1 MGREGAGLDAG
12 RPLGSVL
19 ARREMNKPE
28 PRQGL
33 VDRRKGEEQVTLFD
47 SY

>member
-1 MGREGAGLDAG
+1 MVREGAGLDAG

-19 ARREMNKPE
+19 AKREMNKPE

-33 VDRRKGEEQVTLFD
+33 VDRGKGR
-47 SY
+47 SR